1 MPPYLPKK
9 PNDLKFSRSKD
20 MLSRILNIVEGSQ
33 KILKG
38 IKKMCQILVGLSPH
52 IQFHSRVRDPN
63 GLYIVSSQ
71 HKTTRGCS

>member
-9 PNDLKFSRSKD
+9 PKDLKFSRSKD

-38 IKKMCQILVGLSPH
+38 IKIICQILVRLSPH
-52 IQFHSRVRDPN
+52 IQLQSRVRDPN
-63 GLYIVSSQ
+63 GS
-71 HKTTRGCS
+71 